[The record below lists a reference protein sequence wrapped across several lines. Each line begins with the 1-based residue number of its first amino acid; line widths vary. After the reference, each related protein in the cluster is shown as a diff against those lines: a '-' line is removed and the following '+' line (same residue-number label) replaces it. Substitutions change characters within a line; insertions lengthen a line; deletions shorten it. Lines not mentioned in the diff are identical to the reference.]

1 VPYNPNL
8 SALSSYP
15 YTSFEAEYSVLVIT
29 THLNKIIEGFPADDM
44 FPRNVG
50 NRVLAYY
57 SQKPITR
64 LPDCTASYSRNLQS
78 VVNGHIMPVVSLSVT
93 VLCCQK

>member
-1 VPYNPNL
+1 MRYNPNL

-29 THLNKIIEGFPADDM
+29 THLNKIIEGLAAGDM

-50 NRVLAYY
+50 NLVMAYY
-57 SQKPITR
+57 SQKTITR
-64 LPDCTASYSRNLQS
+64 LPDCTALYSRSLQS
-78 VVNGHIMPVVSLSVT
+78 VVNGHIMPIVSLSVT
-93 VLCCQK
+93 VLFCHK